1 MKKKITALLLCAAMA
16 VTVCG
21 CGKDDGESVENTES
35 TEAVSSAGVEYDPLD
50 YVELGDYMGIEVS
63 LEDDYAVEESDVREF
78 IESNVL
84 AYYPKY
90 QDTDKTTVEEGD
102 FVNIDYVGKKDDVAF
117 EGGTASGHVLEIGS
131 GSFIPGFEDGLIG
144 VNVGDTVDLDLTF
157 PETYS
162 NNPDLAGAAV
172 VFTVTVNKIV
182 EKQDITYENMTDEY
196 VQYVAAQ
203 AGMPY
208 ETVQDMKDDAQ
219 QYLEAVSASQKDSAT
234 RSAVL
239 EKLTEVCPVKEL
251 PAGLLDARMEEVIAQ
266 YTNMYCSDGVTLEEF
281 VESQGQDYDEFIS
294 SVTEEVKADLEAQI
308 VMEAIAAKEEI
319 EFDETGFADYVSRLM
334 SSYGYSD
341 EASLYQNYGL
351 TAEGGEAYLK
361 KVYVC
366 EQALQKV
373 VAEAKVT
380 TGAAENGTGEDEGT
394 ESAGNTEAE

>member
-1 MKKKITALLLCAAMA
+1 MKKKITALLLCATMA

-84 AYYPKY
+84 AYYPQY

>member
-84 AYYPKY
+84 AYYPQY

-117 EGGTASGHVLEIGS
+117 DGGTASGHVLEIGS

-334 SSYGYSD
+334 SGYGYSD

>member
-63 LEDDYAVEESDVREF
+63 LEDDYAVEESDVQEF

-84 AYYPKY
+84 AYYPQY

-319 EFDETGFADYVSRLM
+319 EFNETGFADYVSRLM

-380 TGAAENGTGEDEGT
+380 TGAAENGTGADEGT

>member
-1 MKKKITALLLCAAMA
+1 MTKKLIALLLCAAMTA
-16 VTVCG
+16 TVCG
-21 CGKDDGESVENTES
+21 CGKEDGESVGNTES
-35 TEAVSSAGVEYDPLD
+35 TETVSSAGVAYDPLD

-63 LEDDYAVEESDVREF
+63 LEDDYTVDDADVQEF
-78 IESNVL
+78 IETNVL
-84 AYYPKY
+84 AYYPQY
-90 QDTDKTTVEEGD
+90 QDTDKATVEEGD
-102 FVNIDYVGKKDDVAF
+102 FANIDYVGKKDGVAF
-117 EGGTASGHVLEIGS
+117 DGGTASGYVLEIGS
-131 GSFIPGFEDGLIG
+131 GSFISGFEDGLIG

-157 PETYS
+157 PETYK

-219 QYLEAVSASQKDSAT
+219 QYLEALGASEKDSAV
-234 RSAVL
+234 RSEVL
-239 EKLTEVCPVKEL
+239 SKLTEVCPVKEL
-251 PAGLLDARMEEVIAQ
+251 PEGLLDARMEEVLAQ
-266 YTNMYCSDGVTLEEF
+266 YTNMYCSDGSTLEAF
-281 VESQGQDYDEFIS
+281 VESQGQDYNEFVD
-294 SVTEEVKADLEAQI
+294 SVTAEVKSDLEAQI

-319 EFDETGFADYVSRLM
+319 AFDQTGFDDYVSRLM

-351 TAEGGEAYLK
+351 TEEGGKAYLE

-373 VAEAKVT
+373 VAAANVT
-380 TGAAENGTGEDEGT
+380 TGAAGDGAGAEGDTEGE
-394 ESAGNTEAE
+394 